1 MNNEVKTKLLAML
14 KQNEYVI
21 AELSSKLH
29 ELTIRQQNILLLLME
44 DEENNA

>member
-1 MNNEVKTKLLAML
+1 MEKELKQKLLTML

-29 ELTIRQQNILLLLME
+29 ELMIRQQNILILLME
-44 DEENNA
+44 EEENNA